1 MTGQQ
6 VKIMS
11 RKTAIY
17 QPVSYV
23 DRLDWKPLFSTS
35 KPIEVE
41 LGTGDGSFL
50 AQWAGL
56 HPEHNFLG
64 LERLLG
70 RLRKVDRKISRLGLD
85 NVRLIRLEAAYF
97 VEYLLPPKSVSALHI
112 YFPDPWPKRKQR
124 KNRLINSRFVQ
135 ATAAALV
142 PGGSAY
148 LRTDDRDY
156 FEQMAG
162 VFGANPSFRLTDTP
176 LDLQNV
182 LTDFERGFH
191 ARGIQTLRLAFVAND
206 E

>member
-50 AQWAGL
+50 VQWAGL
-56 HPEHNFLG
+56 HPKRNFLG

-85 NVRLIRLEAAYF
+85 HVTLIRLEAAYF

-112 YFPDPWPKRKQR
+112 YFPDPWPKRQQR
-124 KNRLINSRFVQ
+124 KTGRSSR
-135 ATAAALV
+135 
-142 PGGSAY
+142 
-148 LRTDDRDY
+148 R
-156 FEQMAG
+156 E
-162 VFGANPSFRLTDTP
+162 
-176 LDLQNV
+176 
-182 LTDFERGFH
+182 
-191 ARGIQTLRLAFVAND
+191 
-206 E
+206 

>member
-50 AQWAGL
+50 VQWAGL
-56 HPEHNFLG
+56 HPKRNFLG

-85 NVRLIRLEAAYF
+85 HVTLIRLEAAYF

-135 ATAAALV
+135 AAAAALV
-142 PGGSAY
+142 AGGAVY
-148 LRTDDRDY
+148 LRTDDQDY
-156 FEQMAG
+156 CEQMRS

-176 LDLQNV
+176 VDLQSV

-191 ARGIQTLRLAFVAND
+191 ARGIQTLRLAYVVQ
-206 E
+206 